1 LRRAAGAFLLAGV
14 VAVAA
19 DAPALAPFS
28 ALAPGEL
35 QEPWRLLTLAN
46 VKGAEA
52 ALVAEDG
59 ATVLRV
65 RSAAASGSAA
75 QGVDADPKGLALTW
89 RWKVDRVVHAAD
101 MGRRAGDDY
110 AARVYV
116 FFDVPRSELPWNTRL
131 KMAAIE
137 LIYGKPIPTAA
148 ICYVWDN
155 RYPVG
160 TAQWNAYTDRVRM
173 VVLRSGDGEA
183 GEWRTER
190 RGLDADYRAAF
201 GAAGPLPRVSG
212 IAAGND
218 TDQTGERVTAW
229 FGDFR
234 FERSP

>member
-1 LRRAAGAFLLAGV
+1 MKW
-14 VAVAA
+14 VAA
-19 DAPALAPFS
+19 ALLVPFS
-28 ALAPGEL
+28 ALSPGEI
-35 QEPWRLLTLAN
+35 QEPWRLLTLVN

-52 ALVAEDG
+52 ALVAEEG
-59 ATVLRV
+59 VTVLRV
-65 RSAAASGSAA
+65 RSVAAAGSAA
-75 QGVDADPKGLALTW
+75 QAVDADPQGLALTW
-89 RWKVDRVVHAAD
+89 RWKVDRVVQGAD

-137 LIYGKPIPTAA
+137 LIYGKPVPTAV

-155 RYPVG
+155 RHPVG
-160 TAQWNAYTDRVRM
+160 TTQWNAYTDRVRM
-173 VVLRSGDGEA
+173 VVVRSGDGEA

-190 RGLDADYRAAF
+190 RALEADYRAAF
-201 GAAGPLPRVSG
+201 GTSGPLPRVNG

-234 FERSP
+234 FERP